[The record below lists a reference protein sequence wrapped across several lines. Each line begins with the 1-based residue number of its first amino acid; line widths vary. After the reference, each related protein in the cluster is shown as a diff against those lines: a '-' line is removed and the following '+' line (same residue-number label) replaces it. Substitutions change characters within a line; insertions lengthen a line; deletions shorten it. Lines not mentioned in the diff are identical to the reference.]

1 MAISPVKNPVFDI
14 LILISVPFQQYN
26 YLANPRESKVCGIQV
41 RTSSV
46 SLARISESKL
56 QEILERSY
64 LFLKLYYFGWKLT
77 AALQPGKLKKVSG
90 PCLCGIWLRTDN
102 NLTACLGCEN
112 KKIALK

>member
-41 RTSSV
+41 CTSSV

-56 QEILERSY
+56 QEIQGRSN
-64 LFLKLYYFGWKLT
+64 LFVPQTVLFWLKTYCSTT
-77 AALQPGKLKKVSG
+77 AREVEK
-90 PCLCGIWLRTDN
+90 GIRPMSLWHLIKD
-102 NLTACLGCEN
+102 
-112 KKIALK
+112 